1 VPVFIIEHIPHP
13 PAPVQH
19 IVSLVT
25 QYGLALVFFNVLV
38 EQVGLPVPAIPTLMV
53 AGALAADGHF
63 SVTAVFALA
72 FAACTIGDGLWY
84 GAGRAWG
91 RRVLRLLCRISL
103 SPDACVR
110 QSEYRFER
118 WGALTLVLAKFI
130 PGLSAVAP
138 PLAGAMRL
146 GAGAFFLWN
155 SLGVVLWAGAAVG
168 AGWAFHEQI
177 NDLLLRLEDLGTIA
191 VEALAALLAG
201 YVALKWWERRRF
213 YKALRIARIG
223 VDELRRLMHASERP
237 VVVDVRSP
245 SARAL
250 DPRYIPGAL
259 VMELDE
265 VEKRLDQLPSDRDV
279 VFYCTCPNEVS
290 AAAVAKR
297 LIGLGYV
304 RVRPLAGGLDAWIG
318 AGYEVELR
326 PAPATA
332 ATSVREASTT

>member
-1 VPVFIIEHIPHP
+1 
-13 PAPVQH
+13 VQH

-25 QYGLALVFFNVLV
+25 QYGLALVFANVLV
-38 EQVGLPVPAIPTLMV
+38 EQIGLPVPAVPTLIV
-53 AGALAADGHF
+53 AGALAADGQF
-63 SVTAVFALA
+63 SVVAVFVLA
-72 FAACTIGDGLWY
+72 FAACTIGDGVWY
-84 GAGRAWG
+84 AAGRAWG

-118 WGALTLVLAKFI
+118 WGAPTLVLAKFI
-130 PGLSAVAP
+130 PGLSAVAS

-146 GAGAFFLWN
+146 GIRPFLLWN
-155 SLGVVLWAGAAVG
+155 SLGVALWVGAAVG
-168 AGWAFHEQI
+168 AGLLLHEQV
-177 NDLLLRLEDLGTIA
+177 NDLLARLEGLGTIA

-213 YKALRIARIG
+213 YRMLRIARIG
-223 VDELRRLMHASERP
+223 VDELRRLTHVAERP
-237 VVVDVRSP
+237 VIVDVRSP
-245 SARAL
+245 SVRAL

-265 VEKRLDQLPSDRDV
+265 VEQRLDQLPSDRDV
-279 VFYCTCPNEVS
+279 VFYCTCPNEAS

-304 RVRPLAGGLDAWIG
+304 RVRPLAGGLDAWID
-318 AGYEVELR
+318 AGYEVEVR
-326 PAPATA
+326 PSPATA
-332 ATSVREASTT
+332 AASVREASAT